1 MKERIRVFYEFREKK
16 ITKTLL
22 KEKKKVNIL
31 QKKKYLYN

>member
-22 KEKKKVNIL
+22 KEKKVNIL
-31 QKKKYLYN
+31 QKKIFI